1 MTSEQKEPTLLEA
14 LRDGSLFRN
23 LFETGDSS
31 APQPHP
37 APPAESTLSAAA
49 PQPAPPPE
57 PGIPQTQAANSAPAV
72 RRAPRLA
79 LHLSG
84 GWLIFAMLA
93 VFGMGFV
100 FGARWQTRDSAA
112 GPSSAPV
119 VDLGLQKQSLSLGGQ
134 TVIITHSALDIGSLP
149 DAFDGN
155 KDTLMRGAAD
165 NPFLVEIEF
174 PEARTISGMDLTV
187 ATMAFFT
194 VDVTLTYDD
203 GASETVSGIY
213 ENLPFDPTVS
223 FTFPQPDKPVRVVRI
238 EIEDIREKP
247 AEGFHI
253 HVRDLVLR

>member
-1 MTSEQKEPTLLEA
+1 MTDEQNEPTLFDA
-14 LRDGSLFRN
+14 LRDGSLLRSLFTKRDTPN
-23 LFETGDSS
+23 LEQLP
-31 APQPHP
+31 APQADSTPVATAQP
-37 APPAESTLSAAA
+37 PTPPPASGDAQPRPADST
-49 PQPAPPPE
+49 
-57 PGIPQTQAANSAPAV
+57 
-72 RRAPRLA
+72 PRFVLR
-79 LHLSG
+79 LSG
-84 GWLIFAMLA
+84 GWLIFAVLA
-93 VFGMGFV
+93 AFGTGFV
-100 FGARWQTRDSAA
+100 FGARWQTGDSAA

-194 VDVTLTYDD
+194 VDVTLTYED
-203 GASETVSGIY
+203 GTSEAVSGAY

-223 FTFPQPDKPVRVVRI
+223 FTFPQPQKPVKTMRV